1 LDLSTYKNDYQAAV
15 KKLVDANRKGKP
27 LPEPNITD
35 ALPNSLAQGKNL
47 KQQRRHRGGAGPPNA
62 PAISFGPQITIHKL
76 RYRAKNPKDRH

>member
-35 ALPNSLAQGKNL
+35 ALRNSLAQGKNL
-47 KQQRRHRGGAGPPNA
+47 TAKKTSRR
-62 PAISFGPQITIHKL
+62 S
-76 RYRAKNPKDRH
+76 RAA